1 MLRKLHSR
9 QHYLVS
15 LPVLVSLPRFSATW
29 FWEYERCVGENREGA
44 RNGRLTCAAGK
55 AVRRVSAILCAFI
68 CALVISLP
76 ASADSDLPNC
86 PSDTQVTWTDCQ
98 GTYTFDNGNTYAG
111 EWRDDKPHG
120 QGTNTYVNGDKY
132 VGEYSGGIRNGQGT
146 LTFTDGSEYIGKF
159 RDGDYNGQGTYTYA
173 DGSEYVGEFKDDL
186 YHGQGTYTYVNGD
199 EYVGEFRDDKRNG
212 QGILT
217 HADGRVWDGLFRDGE
232 WVSGKQYTAE
242 QAPSEVSASR
252 GEDAPPIEKILELV
266 DEISSRI
273 PMVDWSEQDVSSVL
287 TKLENLISEL
297 GHTTKSSK
305 GKNQQAITTGD
316 EDYNLIC
323 VSRDDDGLSPYSI
336 ALRNGPIVEEKRFLI
351 SYTDNDECKSAIGVQ
366 EAEEGNTYIC
376 ASRDNDGLR
385 PHEIVIVD
393 FSSFHNRY
401 IKTNV
406 VPGTKENCH
415 RALDAKMHSQGSDY
429 MCASKDRDGLR
440 PFGLVRVER
449 TGDSPLVGGVFGSFE
464 ECLASL

>member
-1 MLRKLHSR
+1 
-9 QHYLVS
+9 
-15 LPVLVSLPRFSATW
+15 
-29 FWEYERCVGENREGA
+29 
-44 RNGRLTCAAGK
+44 
-55 AVRRVSAILCAFI
+55 
-68 CALVISLP
+68 
-76 ASADSDLPNC
+76 
-86 PSDTQVTWTDCQ
+86 
-98 GTYTFDNGNTYAG
+98 
-111 EWRDDKPHG
+111 
-120 QGTNTYVNGDKY
+120 
-132 VGEYSGGIRNGQGT
+132 
-146 LTFTDGSEYIGKF
+146 
-159 RDGDYNGQGTYTYA
+159 
-173 DGSEYVGEFKDDL
+173 
-186 YHGQGTYTYVNGD
+186 
-199 EYVGEFRDDKRNG
+199 
-212 QGILT
+212 
-217 HADGRVWDGLFRDGE
+217 
-232 WVSGKQYTAE
+232 
-242 QAPSEVSASR
+242 
-252 GEDAPPIEKILELV
+252 
-266 DEISSRI
+266 
-273 PMVDWSEQDVSSVL
+273 MVDWSEQDVSSVL